1 MRIWKVEARVWL
13 AGVALA
19 FATASAAG
27 PDGVVTG
34 RVVDASGKPV
44 AGAEVGTSFGLASTP
59 QAMKIQ
65 ISYADPPALSGAD
78 GSFSI
83 PAGKIAYTK
92 AVVARKGGAIG
103 FAMRDGAAPLQ
114 VRIAAP
120 ARLDVTLAIPAASK
134 APVGADLVKLGSTI
148 AYGSID
154 GHASLAIPQ
163 GAFDLVL
170 NRPDIVETKQSLAF
184 AGSEHKTIR
193 IALQAA
199 SWARNLGKPA
209 PALTPTDLQNAR
221 DVSPAALRGKWVLVD
236 FWATWCV
243 PCVREMPRLMAYY
256 ASHAKDRNR
265 FEIVAVYAPDG
276 KSFAAIKT
284 GYDAT
289 IARAWEGKAPSFPLV
304 FDSTGATHK
313 RWGVEAYPTT
323 LLIDPQGRLVGAAT
337 IDDLTKKL
345 GG

>member
-1 MRIWKVEARVWL
+1 MRVSKIGIAWFAVASAL
-13 AGVALA
+13 AGGVALA
-19 FATASAAG
+19 G
-27 PDGVVTG
+27 PDDVVRG

-44 AGAEVGTSFGLASTP
+44 ADAEVGTSFGLASTP
-59 QAMKIQ
+59 EGTKVQ
-65 ISYADPPALSGAD
+65 ISYADPPVHSDAEGR
-78 GSFSI
+78 FSI
-83 PAGKIAYTK
+83 PARKIAYTK

-103 FAMRDGAAPLQ
+103 FAMRDDAMPLQ
-114 VRIAAP
+114 VRLAAP
-120 ARLDVTLAIPAASK
+120 ARLGVTLTSPIASK
-134 APVGADLVKLGSTI
+134 LPVGADLVKQGSTI
-148 AYGSID
+148 GYGSID
-154 GHASLAIPQ
+154 GQASLAVPQ

-170 NRPDIVETKQSLAF
+170 TRADILETRQSLAF
-184 AGSEHKTIR
+184 TGPERKTIR
-193 IALQAA
+193 IALQPT

-256 ASHAKDRNR
+256 AAHAKDRSR

-276 KSFAAIKT
+276 KSLAGIKT
-284 GYDAT
+284 AYDT
-289 IARAWEGKAPSFPLV
+289 TVARAWDGKTPPFPLV

-337 IDDLTKKL
+337 IDDLAKKL
-345 GG
+345 GS